1 MTYAPMLCVLFIAC
15 HLRVEFLSNGKGQ
28 PQQWVQACMYA
39 LTFAVLATS
48 LVVLLMPL
56 FSGVQVFVKESGT
69 PDIEAPRITPRFGN
83 STKDYI
89 VLNVL
94 TGVRFLIMLG
104 LYGGIA
110 GVIVG
115 IHMYLPPGENDLSKV
130 PAPAPA
136 VVCTMILVVVFF
148 MTQLVIALC
157 QTYIEMFGDYYAG
170 QFHKIIQVMNAAA
183 STVEFAPMVSIVFLA
198 ARMRALQ
205 HNSQPQ
211 EWSQTCMYAATGALC
226 LNTLLAII
234 VPCVWGGSMTLN
246 ERTKQPTFEVPQSRT
261 CGYILVGMRF
271 LCMTAF
277 YAGVGCVIYSIYAFD
292 APEGK
297 PTQPVSPTVQCVVNL
312 TCQFFFVY
320 GLLICCLTV
329 SEVSGGAIP
338 LETYRFYSA
347 IEAAKSTLPWAPML
361 AILFVTTRM
370 YALLITNKK
379 GAPQAW
385 VQDGMYMA
393 TYSLMISF
401 VACLIAGMV
410 MDKVE
415 TDEDGNIVSKVSSSG
430 LSIAMTVLRYFTMT
444 LLYGGIITVIIGL
457 FVMTPETA
465 NGKGSIPLLSN
476 AVNAT
481 PFGGAPPGPHSP
493 P

>member
-115 IHMYLPPGENDLSKV
+115 IHMYLPPGENNLSKV

-170 QFHKIIQVMNAAA
+170 QFQKIIQVMNAAA

-205 HNSQPQ
+205 HDGQPQ
-211 EWSQTCMYAATGALC
+211 EWAQHCMYAATGALC
-226 LNTLLAII
+226 LTTLLAIV
-234 VPCVWGGSMTLN
+234 VPYALGGEMKRFSPTTN
-246 ERTKQPTFEVPQSRT
+246 EVTFEVPNRT
-261 CGYILVGMRF
+261 LGYV
-271 LCMTAF
+271 
-277 YAGVGCVIYSIYAFD
+277 
-292 APEGK
+292 
-297 PTQPVSPTVQCVVNL
+297 
-312 TCQFFFVY
+312 
-320 GLLICCLTV
+320 
-329 SEVSGGAIP
+329 
-338 LETYRFYSA
+338 
-347 IEAAKSTLPWAPML
+347 
-361 AILFVTTRM
+361 
-370 YALLITNKK
+370 
-379 GAPQAW
+379 
-385 VQDGMYMA
+385 
-393 TYSLMISF
+393 
-401 VACLIAGMV
+401 
-410 MDKVE
+410 
-415 TDEDGNIVSKVSSSG
+415 
-430 LSIAMTVLRYFTMT
+430 
-444 LLYGGIITVIIGL
+444 
-457 FVMTPETA
+457 
-465 NGKGSIPLLSN
+465 
-476 AVNAT
+476 
-481 PFGGAPPGPHSP
+481 
-493 P
+493 